1 MELKGKQ
8 KAAMLLMSL
17 DRMSAAELLK
27 GVDNEVIRDLAVE
40 LEYLDLTVLQDSR
53 QNTEIA
59 LEFCNSLQAKE
70 RFYLKGFFGTVLKNT
85 VGEKKTEQIET
96 HIQNL
101 LQKADPITSTRLALD
116 LRNLDKDIRNGLL
129 ALVREK
135 DIEIADML
143 AETMILWVDIPEVSD
158 KSLQK
163 ALRKIDTKKLAS
175 AMVDGEDE
183 IVEKIKSNI
192 SKRMAVRLEKK
203 STITSNAT
211 MDEIEEARK
220 HIVTILRDMNIKGEL
235 SFVADDEARHIH
247 GQYYQEDIIATN
259 SVKDR

>member
-129 ALVREK
+129 ALLREK
-135 DIEIADML
+135 DIEVANML
-143 AETMILWVDIPEVSD
+143 AEMMILWVDIPEVSD
-158 KSLQK
+158 ESLQK
-163 ALRKIDTKKLAS
+163 ALRKMDAKF
-175 AMVDGEDE
+175 
-183 IVEKIKSNI
+183 IKAF
-192 SKRMAVRLEKK
+192 K
-203 STITSNAT
+203 
-211 MDEIEEARK
+211 
-220 HIVTILRDMNIKGEL
+220 
-235 SFVADDEARHIH
+235 
-247 GQYYQEDIIATN
+247 
-259 SVKDR
+259 